1 MTSQVIT
8 KKAIQTAI
16 KTFEAGERNHLIVK
30 DKLEI
35 TRDAAYYLR
44 RVAWIGNDHP
54 EAPNLRDQLYKG
66 EITLK
71 EARAKSISL
80 GRVKQSTFVKQAAA

>member
-8 KKAIQTAI
+8 KKVIQQAIR
-16 KTFEAGERNHLIVK
+16 TFEKGERNHLIVK

-44 RVAWIGNDHP
+44 RVAWIGNEHP
-54 EAPNLRDQLYKG
+54 EAPGLRDALYNG
-66 EITLK
+66 DISLK

-80 GRVKQSTFVKQAAA
+80 GRVKQSTFVKAS